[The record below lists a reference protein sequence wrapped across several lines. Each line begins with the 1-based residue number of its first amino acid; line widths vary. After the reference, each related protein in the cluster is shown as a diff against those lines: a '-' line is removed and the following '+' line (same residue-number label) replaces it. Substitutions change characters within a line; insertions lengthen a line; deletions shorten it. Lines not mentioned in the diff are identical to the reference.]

1 MSFLDKNKIIE
12 EAFSYAGKVSV
23 EKYNIINQAN
33 KILEKKRKKFFRD
46 FISQDIIDKER
57 ESKEKEK
64 FYSFEDLR
72 KAQTP
77 KQRLKIKKDIKKYF
91 KELKWSKILN
101 IKKLSKIKNSSDCLT
116 DRLNFSEINSA
127 SNKYIKLNKDTIKG
141 TKNNINIKGIK
152 SPLNKNKYKYHN
164 IHMKKQLEEDK
175 NKINYNKK
183 QNGVTYYPNFEYIY
197 NKINIGPLWK
207 RISERKKKLF
217 DESGNELDKYY
228 NNTNKINIKNFSF
241 IDMAKQTQRNGFPIN
256 HNLRQRYESK
266 FIPKYKKDI
275 IWKKIYKKPL
285 ISKSPFSRDDNDYRL
300 KMILRHKLDKKYFST
315 YKPYMDKFISFEKC
329 KSIPNFDRCLGR
341 EYLEK
346 LARKKF
352 IDFNDIYYPN
362 YNSVNERV
370 KMMVIYNKR
379 KIKNIEEKFKGIR
392 ANELFNLT
400 NSFEQIYGHKF
411 KVVPKFEKMVT
422 RPNDKV
428 LPSFMKDMFNKMSC
442 YLITD
447 KTLKLNNYSNGNIH
461 YDIYKKAKISPIDK
475 ENNSLLESEFDSDY
489 LSQEEKEKEKE
500 NKINIKKNKGEI
512 EKIIKKMNKL
522 YRKI

>member
-1 MSFLDKNKIIE
+1 MSFLDKDKILE

-33 KILEKKRKKFFRD
+33 KILEKKRKKCFRD
-46 FISQDIIDKER
+46 FISQDIIDKEKK
-57 ESKEKEK
+57 SNEKEK

-77 KQRLKIKKDIKKYF
+77 KQRLKIKKDIKKYL

-101 IKKLSKIKNSSDCLT
+101 TKKISKIKNSSGSLT
-116 DRLNFSEINSA
+116 DRLN
-127 SNKYIKLNKDTIKG
+127 KG
-141 TKNNINIKGIK
+141 IKNNVDIKGIK
-152 SPLNKNKYKYHN
+152 SPFNKYKYKYHN
-164 IHMKKQLEEDK
+164 IHMKKKLEEDK

-183 QNGVTYYPNFEYIY
+183 QNDATYYPNYEYIY

-275 IWKKIYKKPL
+275 IWRKICKKPL

-300 KMILRHKLDKKYFST
+300 KMILRRKLNKKYFST
-315 YKPYMDKFISFEKC
+315 YKPYMDKFVSFEKC

-370 KMMVIYNKR
+370 KMMVIYNKS

-392 ANELFNLT
+392 ANELFDLT

-500 NKINIKKNKGEI
+500 NKINIKKNKEKREI

-522 YRKI
+522 YEKI